1 MGSLRRLKQAWEL
14 ARDFR
19 EGVEDPVEHLYNVFE
34 AINRWEAR
42 VNAYI
47 SLESPDLLVEEVER
61 ISRSIRVG
69 EKIGKLA
76 GLLVSVK
83 DNICTSFLP
92 TTAGSRMLDPY
103 TPPYNATV
111 VERLLEEDAMV
122 VGKTNLD
129 EFAMGST
136 TELSAF
142 GPTRNPWDLERVPG
156 GSSGG
161 SAASLAYGG
170 SDLSLGSDTGGSA
183 RLPAA
188 YTATVGLKPTY
199 GLVSRYGLIPY
210 GNSLEQISPM
220 ARSVRDVALLLDVIG
235 GWDPLD
241 ATSLRVDRPR
251 TFTVSKADPRKV
263 TMCVVKELSEGA
275 EEVIEKAYWRI
286 LKKLES
292 EGVELRDEKL
302 PVASK
307 ALPAYYTI
315 AFAEAASNLA
325 RYDGIFY
332 PTKGGGSS
340 WEEEVELARMKGFGR
355 EVKKRILMG
364 VYALSEG
371 YRDEYYIAATK
382 VRRVVRDE
390 VLRMTRSCIIAS
402 QASPILP
409 PRLGERLDDPLKL
422 YAMDVY
428 TVIANLAGVPAM
440 VQTIEFHNGL
450 PIGVQWIG
458 KPLGEGELVSL
469 GLLVEELTGLAGV
482 VAG

>member
-1 MGSLRRLKQAWEL
+1 MRRLKQAWEL

-19 EGVEDPVEHLYNVFE
+19 EGVEDPVEHAYKVLE
-34 AINRWEAR
+34 AIGRWEGV

-47 SLESPDLLVEEVER
+47 SLESPDLVVEEAER
-61 ISRSIRVG
+61 VARGIRAGERVG
-69 EKIGKLA
+69 RLA

-103 TPPYNATV
+103 IPPFNATV
-111 VERLLEEDAMV
+111 VERLLGEDAIII
-122 VGKTNLD
+122 GKTNLD

-142 GPTRNPWDLERVPG
+142 GPTRNPWDPGRVPG

-188 YTATVGLKPTY
+188 YTATVGFKPTY

-241 ATSLRVDRPR
+241 ATSLRVDKPR
-251 TFTVSKADPRKV
+251 TFTASKADPRRV
-263 TMCVVKELSEGA
+263 TICVVKELAEGA
-275 EEVIEKAYWRI
+275 DEVIERAYWRI
-286 LKKLES
+286 LKRLES
-292 EGVELRDEKL
+292 EGVELREEEL
-302 PVASK
+302 PIASK

-315 AFAEAASNLA
+315 AFAEASSNLA
-325 RYDGIFY
+325 RYDGVFY
-332 PTKGGGSS
+332 PMKGGGSS
-340 WEEEVELARMKGFGR
+340 WDEDVELARMKGFGR

-371 YRDEYYIAATK
+371 YRDEYYVAATK
-382 VRRVVRDE
+382 IRRVLRDE
-390 VLRMTRSCIIAS
+390 VLRITRNCIIAS

-428 TVIANLAGVPAM
+428 TVIANLAGVPAL
-440 VQTIEFHNGL
+440 VQPIEFHNGL
-450 PIGVQWIG
+450 PIGIQWMG
-458 KPLGEGELVSL
+458 KPLGEEELVSL

-482 VAG
+482 VVG

>member
-1 MGSLRRLKQAWEL
+1 LRKLKEAWEL
-14 ARDFR
+14 VRDFR
-19 EGVEDPVEHLYNVFE
+19 DGVEDPVEHAYKVLE
-34 AINRWEAR
+34 AIERWEGR
-42 VNAYI
+42 VNAFI
-47 SLESPDLLVEEVER
+47 SLESPELIVEEAER
-61 ISRSIRVG
+61 VAKSIKSGERVG
-69 EKIGKLA
+69 RLA
-76 GLLVSVK
+76 GLIVSVK

-103 TPPYNATV
+103 IPPYNATV
-111 VERLLEEDAMV
+111 VERILAEDGIV

-241 ATSLRVDRPR
+241 ATSLKVDRLS
-251 TFTVSKADPRKV
+251 TFTMEAVDPRRV
-263 TMCVVKELSEGA
+263 TICIVRELVEGA
-275 EEVIEKAYWRI
+275 EEAIEKAFWALIKR
-286 LKKLES
+286 LES
-292 EGVELRDEKL
+292 EGVELVEERL
-302 PVASK
+302 PVASR

-325 RYDGIFY
+325 RYDGVFY
-332 PTKGGGSS
+332 PMKGRSGS
-340 WEEEVELARMKGFGR
+340 WEEHVGEARVRGFGR

-382 VRRVVRDE
+382 IRRVVRDE
-390 VLRMTRSCIIAS
+390 MLKLTRRCIVAS

-428 TVIANLAGVPAM
+428 TVIANLAGIPAL
-440 VQTIEFHNGL
+440 VQPVGFHDGL
-450 PIGVQWIG
+450 PIGVQWMAGPLEEG
-458 KPLGEGELVSL
+458 KLVSL
-469 GLLVEELTGLAGV
+469 GLLVEELTGLRGV

>member
-1 MGSLRRLKQAWEL
+1 VGGLRRLKQAWEL
-14 ARDFR
+14 AMDFR
-19 EGVEDPVEHLYNVFE
+19 EGVEDPVEHAYKVLE
-34 AINRWEAR
+34 AIGRWEGV

-47 SLESPDLLVEEVER
+47 SLESPDLVVEEAER
-61 ISRSIRVG
+61 VARGIRAG
-69 EKIGKLA
+69 ERVGKLA

-92 TTAGSRMLDPY
+92 TTAGSRTLDPY
-103 TPPYNATV
+103 IPPFNATV
-111 VERLLEEDAMV
+111 VERLLGEDAIII
-122 VGKTNLD
+122 GKTNLD

-142 GPTRNPWDLERVPG
+142 GPTRNPWDPERVPG

-241 ATSLRVDRPR
+241 ATSLRVDKPR
-251 TFTVSKADPRKV
+251 TFTASKADPRRV
-263 TMCVVKELSEGA
+263 TICVVKELAEGA
-275 EEVIEKAYWRI
+275 DEVIERAYWRI
-286 LKKLES
+286 LKRLES
-292 EGVELRDEKL
+292 EGVELREEEL
-302 PVASK
+302 PIASK

-315 AFAEAASNLA
+315 AFAEASSNLA
-325 RYDGIFY
+325 RYDGVFY
-332 PTKGGGSS
+332 PMKGGGSS
-340 WEEEVELARMKGFGR
+340 WEEDVELARMKGFGR

-371 YRDEYYIAATK
+371 YRDEYYVAATK
-382 VRRVVRDE
+382 IRRVLRDE
-390 VLRMTRSCIIAS
+390 VLRITRNCIIAS

-428 TVIANLAGVPAM
+428 TVIANLAGVPAL
-440 VQTIEFHNGL
+440 VQPIEFHNGL
-450 PIGVQWIG
+450 PIGIQWMG
-458 KPLGEGELVSL
+458 RPLGEEELVSL

-482 VAG
+482 VVG

>member
-1 MGSLRRLKQAWEL
+1 MRRVRGAWEL
-14 ARDFR
+14 VRDFR
-19 EGVEDPVEHLYNVFE
+19 EGVEDPVEHAYKVLG
-34 AINRWEAR
+34 AIRAWEPR
-42 VNAYI
+42 VNAFI
-47 SLESPDLLVEEVER
+47 SLEAPELVVEAAESVKRR
-61 ISRSIRVG
+61 IESGERVG
-69 EKIGKLA
+69 RLA
-76 GLLVSVK
+76 GVTVSVK

-103 TPPYNATV
+103 ISPFNATV
-111 VERLLEEDAMV
+111 VERLMAEDAIV

-142 GPTRNPWDLERVPG
+142 GPTRNPWDLSRVPG

-170 SDLSLGSDTGGSA
+170 SDVSLGSDTGGSA

-188 YTATVGLKPTY
+188 YTATTSLKPTY

-220 ARSVRDVALLLDVIG
+220 ARSVRDLALLLDVMG
-235 GWDPLD
+235 GWDPMDSTSLKVGGLDTFNSPPLD
-241 ATSLRVDRPR
+241 AGKLKVCVVREMAEG
-251 TFTVSKADPRKV
+251 ADPIIESAFWSILER
-263 TMCVVKELSEGA
+263 LGSEGA
-275 EEVIEKAYWRI
+275 EVVEVSVPII
-286 LKKLES
+286 
-292 EGVELRDEKL
+292 
-302 PVASK
+302 SK

-315 AFAEAASNLA
+315 AFSEAASNLA
-325 RYDGIFY
+325 RYDGVLY
-332 PTKGGGSS
+332 PAKGFSGV
-340 WEEEVELARMKGFGR
+340 WEEFIAESRMRGFGR

-382 VRRVVRDE
+382 VRRVIRDE
-390 VLRMTRSCIIAS
+390 ILRVTRKCIIAA
-402 QASPILP
+402 QAAPILP

-428 TVIANLAGVPAM
+428 TVIANLAGVPALA
-440 VQTIEFHNGL
+440 QPIGFHSGL
-450 PIGVQWIG
+450 PIGIQWLAG
-458 KPLGEGELVSL
+458 PLEEGRLVSL
-469 GLLVEELTGLAGV
+469 GTLIEELTGLSGVIAG
-482 VAG
+482 

>member
-1 MGSLRRLKQAWEL
+1 MGGLRRLKQAWEL

-19 EGVEDPVEHLYNVFE
+19 EGVEDPVEHAYKVLE
-34 AINRWEAR
+34 AISRWEGV

-47 SLESPDLLVEEVER
+47 SLESPDLVVEEAER
-61 ISRSIRVG
+61 VARGIRAG
-69 EKIGKLA
+69 ERVGKLA

-103 TPPYNATV
+103 IPPFNATV
-111 VERLLEEDAMV
+111 VERLLGEDAIII
-122 VGKTNLD
+122 GKTNLD

-142 GPTRNPWDLERVPG
+142 DPTRNPWDPERVPG

-241 ATSLRVDRPR
+241 ATSLRVDKPR
-251 TFTVSKADPRKV
+251 TFTASKADPRRV
-263 TMCVVKELSEGA
+263 TVCVVKELAEGA
-275 EEVIEKAYWRI
+275 DEVIERAYWRI
-286 LKKLES
+286 LKRLES
-292 EGVELRDEKL
+292 EGVELREEEL
-302 PVASK
+302 PIASK

-315 AFAEAASNLA
+315 AFAEASSNLA
-325 RYDGIFY
+325 RYDGVFY
-332 PTKGGGSS
+332 PMKGGGSS
-340 WEEEVELARMKGFGR
+340 WEEDVELARMKGFGR

-371 YRDEYYIAATK
+371 YRDEYYVAATK
-382 VRRVVRDE
+382 IRRVLRDE
-390 VLRMTRSCIIAS
+390 VLRITRNCIIAS

-428 TVIANLAGVPAM
+428 TVIANLAGVPAL
-440 VQTIEFHNGL
+440 VQPIEFHNGL
-450 PIGVQWIG
+450 PVGIQWMG
-458 KPLGEGELVSL
+458 KPLGEEELVSL

-482 VAG
+482 VVG

>member
-1 MGSLRRLKQAWEL
+1 LRKLKEAWEL
-14 ARDFR
+14 VRDFR
-19 EGVEDPVEHLYNVFE
+19 DGVEDPVEHAYKVLE
-34 AINRWEAR
+34 AIERWEGR
-42 VNAYI
+42 VNAFI
-47 SLESPDLLVEEVER
+47 SLESPELIVEEAER
-61 ISRSIRVG
+61 VAKSIKSGERV
-69 EKIGKLA
+69 GKLA
-76 GLLVSVK
+76 GLIVSVK

-103 TPPYNATV
+103 IPPYNATV
-111 VERLLEEDAMV
+111 VERILAEDGII

-241 ATSLRVDRPR
+241 ATSLKVDRLS
-251 TFTVSKADPRKV
+251 TFTMEAVDPRRV
-263 TMCVVKELSEGA
+263 TICIVRELVEGA
-275 EEVIEKAYWRI
+275 EEAIERAFWALIKR
-286 LKKLES
+286 LES
-292 EGVELRDEKL
+292 EGVELVEERL
-302 PVASK
+302 PVASR

-325 RYDGIFY
+325 RYDGVFY
-332 PTKGGGSS
+332 PMKGKSGS
-340 WEEEVELARMKGFGR
+340 WEEHVGEARVRGFGR

-382 VRRVVRDE
+382 IRRVVRDE
-390 VLRMTRSCIIAS
+390 MLKLTRRCIVAS

-428 TVIANLAGVPAM
+428 TVIANLAGIPAL
-440 VQTIEFHNGL
+440 VQPVGFHNGL
-450 PIGVQWIG
+450 PIGVQWMAGPLEEG
-458 KPLGEGELVSL
+458 KLVSL
-469 GLLVEELTGLAGV
+469 GLLVEELTGLRGV
-482 VAG
+482 VAS

>member
-1 MGSLRRLKQAWEL
+1 MRRLKQAWEL

-19 EGVEDPVEHLYNVFE
+19 EGVEDPVEHAYKVLE
-34 AINRWEAR
+34 AISRWEGV

-47 SLESPDLLVEEVER
+47 SLESPDLVVEEAER
-61 ISRSIRVG
+61 VARGIRAG
-69 EKIGKLA
+69 ERVGKLA

-103 TPPYNATV
+103 IPPFNATV
-111 VERLLEEDAMV
+111 VERLLGEDAIII
-122 VGKTNLD
+122 GKTNLD

-142 GPTRNPWDLERVPG
+142 GPTRNPWDPGRVPG

-241 ATSLRVDRPR
+241 ATSLRVDKPR
-251 TFTVSKADPRKV
+251 TFTASKADPRRV
-263 TMCVVKELSEGA
+263 TVCVVKELAEGA
-275 EEVIEKAYWRI
+275 DEVIERAYWRI
-286 LKKLES
+286 LKRLES
-292 EGVELRDEKL
+292 EGVELREEEL
-302 PVASK
+302 PIASK

-315 AFAEAASNLA
+315 AFAEASSNLA
-325 RYDGIFY
+325 RYDGVFY
-332 PTKGGGSS
+332 PMKGGGSS
-340 WEEEVELARMKGFGR
+340 WEEDVELARMKGFGR

-371 YRDEYYIAATK
+371 YRDEYYVAATK
-382 VRRVVRDE
+382 IRRVLRDE
-390 VLRMTRSCIIAS
+390 VLRITRNCIIAS

-428 TVIANLAGVPAM
+428 TVIANLAGVPAL
-440 VQTIEFHNGL
+440 VQPIEFHNGL
-450 PIGVQWIG
+450 PVGIQWMG
-458 KPLGEGELVSL
+458 KPLGEEELVPL

-482 VAG
+482 VVG

>member
-1 MGSLRRLKQAWEL
+1 MRKLKEAWEL
-14 ARDFR
+14 VRDFR
-19 EGVEDPVEHLYNVFE
+19 DGVEDPVEHAYKVLE
-34 AINRWEAR
+34 AIERWEGR
-42 VNAYI
+42 VNAFI
-47 SLESPDLLVEEVER
+47 SLESPELVVEEAER
-61 ISRSIRVG
+61 VAKSIKSGERVG
-69 EKIGKLA
+69 RLA
-76 GLLVSVK
+76 GLIVSVK

-103 TPPYNATV
+103 IPPYNATV
-111 VERLLEEDAMV
+111 VERILAEDGIV

-241 ATSLRVDRPR
+241 ATSLKVDRPS
-251 TFTVSKADPRKV
+251 TFTVEAADPRRV
-263 TMCVVKELSEGA
+263 TLCIVRELVEGA
-275 EEVIEKAYWRI
+275 EEAIEKAFWALIKR
-286 LKKLES
+286 LES
-292 EGVELRDEKL
+292 EGVELVEERL
-302 PVASK
+302 PVASR

-325 RYDGIFY
+325 RYDGVLY
-332 PTKGGGSS
+332 PMKGRSGS
-340 WEEEVELARMKGFGR
+340 WEEHVGEARVRGFGR

-382 VRRVVRDE
+382 IRRVVRDE
-390 VLRMTRSCIIAS
+390 MLKLTRRCIVAS

-428 TVIANLAGVPAM
+428 TVIANLAGIPAL
-440 VQTIEFHNGL
+440 VQPVGFHDGL
-450 PIGVQWIG
+450 PIGVQWMAGPLEEG
-458 KPLGEGELVSL
+458 KLVSL
-469 GLLVEELTGLAGV
+469 GLLVEELTGLRGV

>member
-1 MGSLRRLKQAWEL
+1 MKKLKQAWEL
-14 ARDFR
+14 VRDFR
-19 EGVEDPVEHLYNVFE
+19 DGVEDPVEHAYKVLE
-34 AINRWEAR
+34 SIRRWEGS

-47 SLESPDLLVEEVER
+47 SLESPDLVIEEAER
-61 ISRSIRVG
+61 VARSLRAGGKVG
-69 EKIGKLA
+69 RLA

-83 DNICTSFLP
+83 DNICTNFLP

-103 TPPYNATV
+103 IPPFNATV
-111 VERLLEEDAMV
+111 VERLLREDAII

-142 GPTRNPWDLERVPG
+142 GPTRNPWDLSRVPG

-170 SDLSLGSDTGGSA
+170 ADLSLGSDTGGSA

-241 ATSLRVDRPR
+241 ATSLRVERLS
-251 TFTVSKADPRKV
+251 TFTVDPIEPRKV
-263 TMCVVKELSEGA
+263 TICVVRELVEGA
-275 EEVIEKAYWRI
+275 EDAIEKAFWSTIKR
-286 LKKLES
+286 LES
-292 EGVELRDEKL
+292 EGVELREERL

-325 RYDGIFY
+325 RYDGILY
-332 PTKGGGSS
+332 PMKGGGSS
-340 WEEEVELARMKGFGR
+340 WEEDVERARMKGFGR

-371 YRDEYYIAATK
+371 FRDEFYIAATK
-382 VRRVVRDE
+382 IRRVIRDE
-390 VLRMTRSCIIAS
+390 VLRLTKNCIISS

-428 TVIANLAGVPAM
+428 TVIANLAGVPAL
-440 VQTIEFHNGL
+440 VQPIGFHEGL
-450 PIGVQWIG
+450 PIGIQWLAGPLEEG
-458 KPLGEGELVSL
+458 KLISL
-469 GLLVEELTGLAGV
+469 GLFVEELTGLGGV
-482 VAG
+482 VVD

>member
-1 MGSLRRLKQAWEL
+1 LRRLKQAWEL

-19 EGVEDPVEHLYNVFE
+19 EGVEDPVEHAYKVLE
-34 AINRWEAR
+34 AISRWEGV

-47 SLESPDLLVEEVER
+47 SLESPDLVVEEAER
-61 ISRSIRVG
+61 VARGIRAG
-69 EKIGKLA
+69 ERVGKLA

-103 TPPYNATV
+103 IPPFNATV
-111 VERLLEEDAMV
+111 VERLLGEDAIII
-122 VGKTNLD
+122 GKTNLD

-142 GPTRNPWDLERVPG
+142 DPTRNPWDPERVPG

-241 ATSLRVDRPR
+241 ATSLRVDKPR
-251 TFTVSKADPRKV
+251 TFTASKADPRRV
-263 TMCVVKELSEGA
+263 TVCVVKELAEGA
-275 EEVIEKAYWRI
+275 DEVIERAYWRI
-286 LKKLES
+286 LKRLES
-292 EGVELRDEKL
+292 EGVELREEEL
-302 PVASK
+302 PIASK

-315 AFAEAASNLA
+315 AFAEASSNLA
-325 RYDGIFY
+325 RYDGVFY
-332 PTKGGGSS
+332 PMKGGGSS
-340 WEEEVELARMKGFGR
+340 WEEDVELARMKGFGR

-371 YRDEYYIAATK
+371 YRDEYYVAATK
-382 VRRVVRDE
+382 IRRVLRDE
-390 VLRMTRSCIIAS
+390 VLRITRNCIIAS

-428 TVIANLAGVPAM
+428 TVIANLAGVPAL
-440 VQTIEFHNGL
+440 VQPIEFHNGL
-450 PIGVQWIG
+450 PVGIQWMG
-458 KPLGEGELVSL
+458 KPLGEEELVPL

-482 VAG
+482 VVG

>member
-1 MGSLRRLKQAWEL
+1 VGGLRRLKQAWEL

-19 EGVEDPVEHLYNVFE
+19 EGVEDPVEHAYKVLE
-34 AINRWEAR
+34 AIGRWEGV

-47 SLESPDLLVEEVER
+47 SLESPDLVVEEAER
-61 ISRSIRVG
+61 VARGIRAGERVG
-69 EKIGKLA
+69 RLA

-103 TPPYNATV
+103 IPPFNATV
-111 VERLLEEDAMV
+111 VERLLGEDAIII
-122 VGKTNLD
+122 GKTNLD

-142 GPTRNPWDLERVPG
+142 GPTRNPWDPGRVPG

-188 YTATVGLKPTY
+188 YTATVGFKPTY

-241 ATSLRVDRPR
+241 ATSLRVDKPR
-251 TFTVSKADPRKV
+251 TFTASKADPRRV
-263 TMCVVKELSEGA
+263 TICVVKELAEGA
-275 EEVIEKAYWRI
+275 DEVIERAYWRI
-286 LKKLES
+286 LKRLES
-292 EGVELRDEKL
+292 EGVELREEEL
-302 PVASK
+302 PIASK

-315 AFAEAASNLA
+315 AFAEASSNLA
-325 RYDGIFY
+325 RYDGVFY
-332 PTKGGGSS
+332 PMKGGGSS
-340 WEEEVELARMKGFGR
+340 WDEDVELARMKGFGR

-371 YRDEYYIAATK
+371 YRDEYYVAATK
-382 VRRVVRDE
+382 IRRVLRDE
-390 VLRMTRSCIIAS
+390 VLRITRNCIIAS

-428 TVIANLAGVPAM
+428 TVIANLAGVPAL
-440 VQTIEFHNGL
+440 VQPIEFHNGL
-450 PIGVQWIG
+450 PIGIQWMG
-458 KPLGEGELVSL
+458 KPLGEEELVSL

-482 VAG
+482 VVG

>member
-1 MGSLRRLKQAWEL
+1 VGGLRRLKQAWEL

-19 EGVEDPVEHLYNVFE
+19 EGVEDPVEHAYKVLE
-34 AINRWEAR
+34 AISRWEGV

-47 SLESPDLLVEEVER
+47 SLESPDLVVEEAER
-61 ISRSIRVG
+61 VARGIRAGERVG
-69 EKIGKLA
+69 RLA

-103 TPPYNATV
+103 IPPFNATV
-111 VERLLEEDAMV
+111 VERLLGEDAIII
-122 VGKTNLD
+122 GKTNLD

-142 GPTRNPWDLERVPG
+142 GPTRNPWDPGRVPG

-161 SAASLAYGG
+161 SATSLAYGG

-188 YTATVGLKPTY
+188 YTATVGFKPTY

-241 ATSLRVDRPR
+241 ATSLRVDKPR
-251 TFTVSKADPRKV
+251 TFTASKADPRRV
-263 TMCVVKELSEGA
+263 TICVVKELAEGA
-275 EEVIEKAYWRI
+275 DEVIERAYWRI
-286 LKKLES
+286 LKRLES
-292 EGVELRDEKL
+292 EGVELREEEL
-302 PVASK
+302 PIASK

-315 AFAEAASNLA
+315 AFAEASSNLA
-325 RYDGIFY
+325 RYDGVFY
-332 PTKGGGSS
+332 PMKGGGSS
-340 WEEEVELARMKGFGR
+340 WDEDVELARMKGFGR

-371 YRDEYYIAATK
+371 YRDEYYVAATK
-382 VRRVVRDE
+382 IRRVLRDE
-390 VLRMTRSCIIAS
+390 VLRITRNCIIAS

-428 TVIANLAGVPAM
+428 TVIANLAGVPAL
-440 VQTIEFHNGL
+440 VQPIEFHNGL
-450 PIGVQWIG
+450 PIGIQWMG
-458 KPLGEGELVSL
+458 KPLGEEELVSL

-482 VAG
+482 VVG

>member
-1 MGSLRRLKQAWEL
+1 MRRLKQAWEL

-19 EGVEDPVEHLYNVFE
+19 EGVEDPVEHAYKVLE
-34 AINRWEAR
+34 AISRWEGV

-47 SLESPDLLVEEVER
+47 SLESPDLVVEEAER
-61 ISRSIRVG
+61 VARGIRAG
-69 EKIGKLA
+69 ERVGKLA

-103 TPPYNATV
+103 IPPFNATV
-111 VERLLEEDAMV
+111 VERLLGEDAIII
-122 VGKTNLD
+122 GKTNLD

-142 GPTRNPWDLERVPG
+142 DPTRNPWDPERVPG

-241 ATSLRVDRPR
+241 ATSLRVDKPR
-251 TFTVSKADPRKV
+251 TFTASKADPRRV
-263 TMCVVKELSEGA
+263 TVCVVKELAEGA
-275 EEVIEKAYWRI
+275 DEVIERAYWRI
-286 LKKLES
+286 LKRLES
-292 EGVELRDEKL
+292 EGVELREEEL
-302 PVASK
+302 PIASK

-315 AFAEAASNLA
+315 AFAEASSNLA
-325 RYDGIFY
+325 RYDGVFY
-332 PTKGGGSS
+332 PMKGGGSS
-340 WEEEVELARMKGFGR
+340 WEEDVELARMKGFGR

-371 YRDEYYIAATK
+371 YRDEYYVAATK
-382 VRRVVRDE
+382 IRRVLRDE
-390 VLRMTRSCIIAS
+390 VLRITRNCIIAS

-428 TVIANLAGVPAM
+428 TVIANLAGVPAL
-440 VQTIEFHNGL
+440 VQPIEFHNGL
-450 PIGVQWIG
+450 PVGIQWMG
-458 KPLGEGELVSL
+458 RPLGEEELVSL
-469 GLLVEELTGLAGV
+469 GLLVEELTGLTGV
-482 VAG
+482 VVG

>member
-1 MGSLRRLKQAWEL
+1 VGGLRRLKQAWEL

-19 EGVEDPVEHLYNVFE
+19 EGVEDPVEHAYKVLE
-34 AINRWEAR
+34 AISRWEGV

-47 SLESPDLLVEEVER
+47 SLESPDLVVEEAER
-61 ISRSIRVG
+61 VARGIRAGERVG
-69 EKIGKLA
+69 RLA

-103 TPPYNATV
+103 IPPFNATV
-111 VERLLEEDAMV
+111 VERLLGEDAIII
-122 VGKTNLD
+122 GKTNLD

-142 GPTRNPWDLERVPG
+142 GPTRNPWDPGRVPG

-188 YTATVGLKPTY
+188 YTATVGFKPTY

-241 ATSLRVDRPR
+241 ATSLRVDKPR
-251 TFTVSKADPRKV
+251 TFTASKADPRRV
-263 TMCVVKELSEGA
+263 TICVVKELAEGA
-275 EEVIEKAYWRI
+275 DEVIERAYWRI
-286 LKKLES
+286 LKRLES
-292 EGVELRDEKL
+292 EGVELREEEL
-302 PVASK
+302 PIASK

-315 AFAEAASNLA
+315 AFAEASSNLA
-325 RYDGIFY
+325 RYDGVFY
-332 PTKGGGSS
+332 PMKGGGSS
-340 WEEEVELARMKGFGR
+340 WEEDVELARMKGFGR

-371 YRDEYYIAATK
+371 YRDEYYVAATK
-382 VRRVVRDE
+382 IRRVLRDE
-390 VLRMTRSCIIAS
+390 VLRITRNCIIAS

-428 TVIANLAGVPAM
+428 TVIANLAGVPAL
-440 VQTIEFHNGL
+440 VQPIEFHNGL
-450 PIGVQWIG
+450 PIGIQWMG
-458 KPLGEGELVSL
+458 KPLGEEELVSL

-482 VAG
+482 VVG

>member
-1 MGSLRRLKQAWEL
+1 MRRLKQAWEL

-19 EGVEDPVEHLYNVFE
+19 EGVEDPVEHAYKVLE
-34 AINRWEAR
+34 AIGRWEGV

-47 SLESPDLLVEEVER
+47 SLESPDLVVEEAER
-61 ISRSIRVG
+61 VARGIRAGERVG
-69 EKIGKLA
+69 RLA

-103 TPPYNATV
+103 IPPFNATV
-111 VERLLEEDAMV
+111 VERLLGEDAIII
-122 VGKTNLD
+122 GKTNLD

-142 GPTRNPWDLERVPG
+142 GPTRNPWDPGRVPG

-188 YTATVGLKPTY
+188 YTATVGFKPTY

-241 ATSLRVDRPR
+241 ATSLRVDKPR
-251 TFTVSKADPRKV
+251 TFTASKADPRRV
-263 TMCVVKELSEGA
+263 TICVVKELAEGA
-275 EEVIEKAYWRI
+275 DEVIERAYWRI
-286 LKKLES
+286 LKRLES
-292 EGVELRDEKL
+292 EGVELREEEL
-302 PVASK
+302 PIASK

-315 AFAEAASNLA
+315 AFAEASSNLA
-325 RYDGIFY
+325 RYDGVFY
-332 PTKGGGSS
+332 PMKGGGSS
-340 WEEEVELARMKGFGR
+340 WEEDVELARMKGFGR

-371 YRDEYYIAATK
+371 YRDEYYVAATK
-382 VRRVVRDE
+382 IRRVLRDE
-390 VLRMTRSCIIAS
+390 VLRITRNCIIAS

-428 TVIANLAGVPAM
+428 TVIANLAGVPAL
-440 VQTIEFHNGL
+440 VQPIEFHNGL
-450 PIGVQWIG
+450 PIGIQWMG
-458 KPLGEGELVSL
+458 KPLGEEELVSL

-482 VAG
+482 VVG